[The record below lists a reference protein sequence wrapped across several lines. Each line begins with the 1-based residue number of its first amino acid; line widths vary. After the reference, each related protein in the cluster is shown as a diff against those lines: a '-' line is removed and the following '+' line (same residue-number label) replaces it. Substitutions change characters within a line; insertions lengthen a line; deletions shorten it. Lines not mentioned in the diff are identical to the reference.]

1 MNDPIAIIRAVV
13 RDELRALRLGDIA
26 VVTSVFPHAAEGD
39 SYNHYCNV
47 KLREGDL
54 ELRKVPIATPHV
66 GMVSAPAIGDL
77 VLLSYL
83 GGDANRAVIVGR
95 LYSDQARP
103 PLHDENEWRLEAP
116 LHGKTSLAID
126 KEGALVLTAGKT
138 VLTLRQSDSVEIS
151 GETDLKIA
159 VNGNVQ
165 LQCDGDCTVDASGK
179 IDLGLNGGAVI
190 TDMSHKCYFTGA
202 PLVGSKT
209 VKAKG

>member
-26 VVTSVFPHAAEGD
+26 VVTSVFPHAGESD
-39 SYNHYCNV
+39 TYNHYCNV

-66 GMVSAPAIGDL
+66 GMVSAPAVGDL
-77 VLLSYL
+77 VLLSYV

-103 PLHDENEWRLEAP
+103 PLHDENEWQVEAP
-116 LHGKTSLAID
+116 LHGQTSLAID
-126 KEGALVLTAGKT
+126 KQGALVLTAGKT
-138 VLTLRQSDSVEIS
+138 VLTLHQDESVEIA
-151 GETDLKIA
+151 GETDLKIT
-159 VNGNVQ
+159 VKGNVK
-165 LQCDGDCTVDASGK
+165 LKCVDCEIDAEGK
-179 IDLGLNGGAVI
+179 VDLGLGGGGVI
-190 TDMSHKCYFTGA
+190 TDMTHKCYFTGA
-202 PLVGSKT
+202 PLIGSTT

>member
-13 RDELRALRLGDIA
+13 REELRALRLGDIA
-26 VVTSVFPHAAEGD
+26 VVTSVFPHAAD
-39 SYNHYCNV
+39 ADTCNHYCNV

-66 GMVSAPAIGDL
+66 GMVSAPAVGDL
-77 VLLSYL
+77 VLLSYV

-103 PLHDENEWRLEAP
+103 PLHEENEWRIEAP

-126 KEGALVLTAGKT
+126 KEGALVLTTGKT
-138 VLTLRQSDSVEIS
+138 VLKLRQDDSVEIS
-151 GETDLKIA
+151 GETDLKIS
-159 VNGNVQ
+159 VRGHVQ
-165 LQCDGDCTVDASGK
+165 LQCSDCTLDASGK
-179 IDLGLNGGAVI
+179 IDLGLGGGGVI

-202 PLVGSKT
+202 PLVGSQS